1 VGPNEKSTVV
11 RRSERDYLE
20 VDQRAA
26 KRGQTVKIKSVVANN
41 KKARLELTVFSG
53 KVYPYPYVLLEP
65 PPTLDNKIKKAYI
78 DRELGCEGVTYELAS
93 GEEGTVHID
102 YALEYNRDPK
112 YLGEML
118 LYELTVQARDHIK
131 KAGLSRREI
140 ARRLNTSLPQLYRL
154 LDQTNTKKSINQM
167 ISLLCVLNCDVEV
180 VVKER
185 QAA

>member
-1 VGPNEKSTVV
+1 M
-11 RRSERDYLE
+11 
-20 VDQRAA
+20 
-26 KRGQTVKIKSVVANN
+26 KIKSVVANN

-65 PPTLDNKIKKAYI
+65 PPTLDNKIKKVYV

-118 LYELTVQARDHIK
+118 LYELTVQAQDHIK
-131 KAGLSRREI
+131 KARLSRREI